1 MDTVPKPTFQ
11 LSLLGRFELSG
22 PDGPIDLTSKKL
34 AALLAFLAC
43 TAPQAHSRDKLMTLL
58 WGSHFDAQARQNLRQ
73 ALTRLRR
80 VLGEDA
86 LISNGESVS
95 LQPGVIACDVARF
108 EALLADG
115 SRDALNEA
123 VGLYRGRL
131 LADIAI
137 PEEAWTEWLEAQ
149 RQRLE
154 GLALDAMVKLGEQEL
169 EAGNHEPALSAA
181 NRAIAI
187 SSLREDAHRLIMRV
201 LAAGGRRADALKHY
215 EDLAALLKREL
226 TVEPDPTT
234 RALAAELRKSHAA
247 RPGSEVRSDPASETG
262 AVLLPLPDRPSIA
275 VLPFANMSGD
285 PEQEYFADGMVDDI
299 LMALSRVRWLF
310 VIARQSSFIYK
321 VRSADVQQIGRE
333 LGVRYVVE
341 GSVRKSGNRVRIV
354 AQLIETETGAHI
366 WADRYEGDLRDIFA
380 LQDEITERIVS
391 AVEMNVQDAEIRRAR
406 AKPTDSLT
414 AYDLY
419 LRALPA
425 WFGQTE
431 VEYRRTQVLLG
442 KALEVDPEYAEALGT
457 LTDSVATRTMQ
468 GWQESWSRGVDEASR
483 LAGRALA
490 AGPDNSTCLASA
502 AFTYGVLSNRFE
514 EAFELANRALM
525 VHPNSVVRA
534 QSGRR
539 GLRRLRRERQGDR
552 PMRGGLPHEPA
563 RQQEGGDRHLLGPL
577 VRTLP
582 GAPLRGVHPRRQA
595 RVGIRSAGQYRPQ
608 VRCHI
613 PRPAWPHRRGA
624 GRDRRAHQA
633 PARRFTRSFPATRLP
648 PQVDAG
654 AAYGGPAQGGVAG
667 RIASPISGMALLRYV
682 RVGLATPQARASH
695 TVASGLSLGHLTA
708 QIRWV
713 IEPLSLVSCSFNS
726 GHAGDRLRHGS

>member
-1 MDTVPKPTFQ
+1 VPAPTFQ
-11 LSLLGRFELSG
+11 LALLGRFELAG

-43 TAPQAHSRDKLMTLL
+43 SAPGPHSRDQLMALL
-58 WGSHFDAQARQNLRQ
+58 WGSHFEAQARQNLRQ

-80 VLGEDA
+80 VLGEDK
-86 LISNGESVS
+86 LVSTGETIS
-95 LQPGVIACDVARF
+95 LQAGAIGSDVAQF
-108 EALLADG
+108 EALLSDG
-115 SRDALNEA
+115 SRDALNAA
-123 VGLYRGRL
+123 VGLYRDRL

-137 PEEAWTEWLEAQ
+137 AEEAWTEWLDVQ

-187 SSLREDAHRLIMRV
+187 SGLREDAHRLIMRA

-215 EDLAALLKREL
+215 EDLTALLKREL

-234 RALAAELRKSHAA
+234 RSLAAELRRPHAV
-247 RPGSEVRSDPASETG
+247 RPGSKAGSGPSSEPTSETG

-321 VRSADVQQIGRE
+321 VRSADVQQIRRE

-341 GSVRKSGNRVRIV
+341 GSVRKAGNRVRIV
-354 AQLIETETGAHI
+354 AQLIESETGAHI
-366 WADRYEGDLRDIFA
+366 WADRFEGDLRDIFA
-380 LQDEITERIVS
+380 LQDEITARIVS
-391 AVEMNVQDAEIRRAR
+391 AVELNIQAAEIRRAR
-406 AKPTDSLT
+406 AKPTESLT

-431 VEYRRTQVLLG
+431 IDYKRTQALLG
-442 KALEVDPEYAEALGT
+442 KAIDADPEYAEALGT
-457 LTDSVATRTMQ
+457 LNDSVNTRTIQ
-468 GWQESWSRGVDEASR
+468 GWHESWSRGVDEASR

-502 AFTYGVLSNRFE
+502 AFTYGVLAYRFE
-514 EAFELANRALM
+514 EAHELADRALM
-525 VHPNSVVRA
+525 VHPNSVFVCNRA
-534 QSGRR
+534 AAVYIVCGEADKAIARCEAACRMNPLDSRKAATSTFSILSGALYLARRYEESIQAGRR
-539 GLRRLRRERQGDR
+539 ALVFAPQSNI
-552 PMRGGLPHEPA
+552 A
-563 RQQEGGDRHLLGPL
+563 RKYVAISLAQLGRTDEAQAEIAELLK
-577 VRTLP
+577 
-582 GAPLRGVHPRRQA
+582 
-595 RVGIRSAGQYRPQ
+595 
-608 VRCHI
+608 
-613 PRPAWPHRRGA
+613 
-624 GRDRRAHQA
+624 HQ
-633 PARRFTRSFPATRLP
+633 PN
-648 PQVDAG
+648 
-654 AAYGGPAQGGVAG
+654 
-667 RIASPISGMALLRYV
+667 ASVALLRLQGFQHKWMHELHLE
-682 RVGLATPQARASH
+682 GLRKA
-695 TVASGLSLGHLTA
+695 GL
-708 QIRWV
+708 R
-713 IEPLSLVSCSFNS
+713 EE
-726 GHAGDRLRHGS
+726 